1 MYSTRLVFKS
11 GGTLKGKTDGARSQS
26 KKITTVSSSSPF
38 FCKDFRS
45 PIISHVKRASS
56 CFMRLHPHGVKA
68 VRFER
73 ENSVPSLG
81 ALQRSAQNRR
91 TALLTSFY
99 LLSIS
104 TILDVKDS
112 FAAPSSLGISDSKM
126 VGAYLPE
133 SFEEEGFYQF
143 SADSSKT
150 PALRYVIQCTHSEIF
165 YFLVPEPSTDI
176 VLAFH
181 RVGKS
186 CL

>member
-1 MYSTRLVFKS
+1 MYTTRLVFKS

-56 CFMRLHPHGVKA
+56 CFMRLHSHGVKA

-150 PALRYVIQCTHSEIF
+150 PALIF